1 MTDDKGSATN
11 SGVTDSLG
19 TLWNAVQDPNNQER
33 LKAQGGTLV
42 EDALKQLTAFAKGE
56 TPAPLP
62 QQTPPPAAAAAPAQT
77 GQTPPPTPTTATP
90 PAGEK
95 KDEKKGEKEEDDMGW
110 VATAMFNF
118 LPDGVKDWA
127 GTAAIPLVTQGQSL
141 IQKFGRPKISKS
153 PAAYLSCMT
162 GDKITEIPESVFDYS
177 KKILKM
183 LGLGDNP
190 ELAEALGV
198 GFISFLRSYLKFI
211 PGVKAFEQAAQGA
224 PKFSDLIG
232 FGTNAQ
238 TLLGLFKL
246 APANQPVEP
255 DLLSALKDIFKSQG
269 VQNIDHYFQSDQMN
283 YGQFVSSYAALGRD
297 MIASKQW
304 TVDPAKLTED
314 MKKTA
319 DETMKKYGI
328 SDPDGSL
335 TLGLAAASVHGAD
348 LLKSMTSPPPAPP
361 APAADPP
368 KPAKAL

>member
-1 MTDDKGSATN
+1 MSDDESSITGASLTSLFRPLQITDPSKGLYGGDPTLAPSSPTSA
-11 SGVTDSLG
+11 
-19 TLWNAVQDPNNQER
+19 AE
-33 LKAQGGTLV
+33 
-42 EDALKQLTAFAKGE
+42 
-56 TPAPLP
+56 
-62 QQTPPPAAAAAPAQT
+62 TPPPAQT
-77 GQTPPPTPTTATP
+77 TTATP
-90 PAGEK
+90 PAASAA
-95 KDEKKGEKEEDDMGW
+95 EKKGEKKEEDDMGW

-127 GTAAIPLVTQGQSL
+127 GTAAIPMVTHGQAL

-162 GDKITEIPESVFDYS
+162 GEKITEIPESVFDYS

-190 ELAEALGV
+190 ELAEALSV
-198 GFISFLRSYLKFI
+198 GFISFLRGYLKFI
-211 PGVKAFEQAAQGA
+211 PGVKAFEQAASGA

-246 APANQPVEP
+246 APSNQPVEP
-255 DLLSALKDIFKSQG
+255 TLVSTLKDILKSQG
-269 VQNIDHYFQSDQMN
+269 VDNIDHYFQSDAMS

-297 MIASKQW
+297 MIASKKW
-304 TVDPAKLTED
+304 TADPAKITED

-319 DETMKKYGI
+319 DEAMKKYGI

-335 TLGLAAASVHGAD
+335 VMGLASASVYSAD
-348 LLKSMTSPPPAPP
+348 ILKVAMSNP
-361 APAADPP
+361 APAAAEPATKPP
-368 KPAKAL
+368 AVMKP